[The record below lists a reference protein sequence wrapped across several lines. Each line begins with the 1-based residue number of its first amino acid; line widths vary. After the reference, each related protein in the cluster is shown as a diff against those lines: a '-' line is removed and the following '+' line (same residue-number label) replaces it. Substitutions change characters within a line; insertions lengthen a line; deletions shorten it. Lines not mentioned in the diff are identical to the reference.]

1 METKIVKIENINENF
16 IVYGTPTEKPIP
28 NTNQKYTEISIDYN
42 YGTKDKP
49 FLGQFYIELPE
60 VVSNYGITVSDL
72 NGKKKSSIQISL
84 PLTNDDSKSIIEGIN
99 KVYMSAAEN
108 IYNNKGILRMKHFNK
123 ENPEASNF
131 KNPIFYPRDKVNF
144 EIIPGKSPN
153 IYIPLLERGTNR
165 TTFCDLRENILP
177 WKYLS
182 NVEMKLIPLIQIEKI
197 YLGVKPSLQ
206 YKMISCVVTSIVSKS
221 SLILQ
226 KGTISSLKDKNPE
239 LVNVLDSQIDALKN
253 SLKVS
258 DVDGESPPTSPRN
271 TGYMQEQP
279 TPVINPPMKPGL
291 NKQFIPRV
299 NVESNIDSFLKS

>member
-1 METKIVKIENINENF
+1 METKIVKIENVNENY
-16 IVYGTPTEKPIP
+16 IVYGTPNEKPIP
-28 NTNQKYTEISIDYN
+28 NSNQKYTEISIDYN

-49 FLGQFYIELPE
+49 FLGPLYIELPE

-84 PLTNDDSKSIIEGIN
+84 PLTNNDSMSIIDGLT

-108 IYNNKGILRMKHFNK
+108 IFNNRGVLRLKHFNK

-131 KNPIFYPRDKVNF
+131 KNPIFYPKDKVNF
-144 EIIPGKSPN
+144 EVIPGKSPN
-153 IYIPLLERGTNR
+153 IYIPLLERGSNK

-206 YKMISCVVTSIVSKS
+206 YKMMSCVVTSVVSKS

-226 KGTISSLKDKNPE
+226 KNTISHLKDKNPN
-239 LVNVLDSQIDALKN
+239 LVNMLDSQIDALKN

-258 DVDGESPPTSPRN
+258 DAEDNNSPPLSPRN
-271 TGYMQEQP
+271 LEEKAP
-279 TPVINPPMKPGL
+279 AVVVNPQQNKFGS
-291 NKQFIPRV
+291 KQFIPRV